1 MRRFHPALLSISL
14 LSFLFVCCST
24 ERAFFL
30 LFRCASSSSS
40 SYKRVSD
47 HLFTAGKRGKK
58 NGSSTRFSMSLS
70 PSTLL
75 PFGLVLFRLV
85 FFFIF
90 SPLFYS
96 VDENAISSHCG
107 AEPHSQPMRNDSR
120 KREKTKQNNIR
131 EDVTDLVLQPHTSPP
146 DEQIIT
152 SPGLIKNRCSAMFTF
167 RSPPSDWIGRFV
179 DFFSFCP
186 VCFQFFFCYFKLLW
200 HSFFFFGRW

>member
-30 LFRCASSSSS
+30 LFRCASSSS

-90 SPLFYS
+90 FPPFLFRRRKCNLLALWGRTAQPANEKRLTKER
-96 VDENAISSHCG
+96 EN
-107 AEPHSQPMRNDSR
+107 
-120 KREKTKQNNIR
+120 KTK
-131 EDVTDLVLQPHTSPP
+131 
-146 DEQIIT
+146 
-152 SPGLIKNRCSAMFTF
+152 
-167 RSPPSDWIGRFV
+167 
-179 DFFSFCP
+179 
-186 VCFQFFFCYFKLLW
+186 
-200 HSFFFFGRW
+200 